1 MLYIVNG
8 KVADPVTGT
17 NDYLDLA
24 IDDGKIVKMTIGG
37 AMPEPA
43 ESDRVIDAKG
53 MIIAPGFCDVH
64 VHFRDPGFTYK
75 EDILTGAK
83 AAARGGY
90 TDVVMMANT
99 KPAIDNVE
107 TLDYV
112 LKKGAETGIHVHAC
126 GSVTKDLKGAE
137 LTDMKELLSKGAVG
151 FTDDGIPLMDK
162 DLLHDAFVTAAG
174 LDVPVSLHEED
185 KTLIKENGI
194 NHGAAS
200 DYYDLFGSP
209 REAEYKL
216 IARDI
221 KIALDAGV
229 KLNIQHIST
238 REGVELV
245 RKARK
250 HSDRIYAEVT
260 PHHIALTESALIEY
274 GANAKMNPPLRT
286 KRDRS
291 AIIEGIKDGTISII
305 ATDHAPHSTE
315 EKEKGITAAPSG
327 IIGLESAF
335 SVAYENL
342 VKSGAITLNRLIE
355 MLSVNPR
362 KLYGFDTPGI
372 REGAPADLAIFS
384 EKEKWLYDS
393 SVSKAVN
400 TPFLGRILTGKIK
413 YTICGGKIVYEDM

>member
-1 MLYIVNG
+1 MLYILNG
-8 KVADPVTGT
+8 KVVDPVTGT
-17 NDYLDLA
+17 DDYCDLA
-24 IDDGKIVKMTIGG
+24 IEDGKIVKLTIGG
-37 AMPEPA
+37 AMPEPSA
-43 ESDRVIDAKG
+43 QDKVIDAKG
-53 MIIAPGFCDVH
+53 MTVAPGFCDVH

-75 EDILTGAK
+75 EDIYTGAK

-99 KPAIDNVE
+99 KPAIDNPE

-112 LKKGAETGIHVHAC
+112 LKKGEETGIHVHAC
-126 GSVTKDLKGAE
+126 GSVTKGLLGAE
-137 LTDMKELLSKGAVG
+137 LTDMDELLAKGAVG
-151 FTDDGIPLMDK
+151 FTDDGIPIMDK
-162 DLLHDAFVTAAG
+162 DLLKEAFSKAAA
-174 LDVPVSLHEED
+174 LNVPVSLHEED

-200 DYYDLFGSP
+200 DYYDLYGSP

-216 IARDI
+216 IDRDI
-221 KIALDAGV
+221 KLALSAGV
-229 KLNIQHIST
+229 KLNIQHISSK
-238 REGVELV
+238 EGVELV
-245 RKARK
+245 RKARR

-260 PHHIALTESALIEY
+260 PHHIALTEASLIEH

-286 KRDRS
+286 KRDRA

-315 EKEKGITAAPSG
+315 EKDKGITAAPSG

-342 VKSGAITLNRLIE
+342 VKPGAIKLSRLIE
-355 MLSVNPR
+355 MLAVNPR
-362 KLYGFDTPGI
+362 KLYGFEICGI
-372 REGAPADLAIFS
+372 REGAPADLTVFA
-384 EKEKWLYDS
+384 EKEKWLYDT

-400 TPFLGRILTGKIK
+400 TPFLGSVLSGKIK